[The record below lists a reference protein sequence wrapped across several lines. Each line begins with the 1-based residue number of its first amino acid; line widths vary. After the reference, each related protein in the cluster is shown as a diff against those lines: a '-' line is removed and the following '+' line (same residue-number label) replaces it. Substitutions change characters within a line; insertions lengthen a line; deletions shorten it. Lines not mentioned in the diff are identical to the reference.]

1 MSKLFLLFLIVA
13 IISCNNSSEKTAT
26 ENVQSVD
33 STTAKYTWASDDE
46 KEFLAGCVENAKAN
60 MSDTAAYAQCKC
72 VLNQLKQVFP
82 TMDSAANVLSD
93 SATAAT
99 YVSKCK

>member
-1 MSKLFLLFLIVA
+1 MSRLFLLSLIVT
-13 IISCNNSSEKTAT
+13 IISCNNNSEKTST
-26 ENVQSVD
+26 ENLPAID
-33 STTAKYTWASDDE
+33 STKAKYTWASDDE

-60 MSDTAAYAQCKC
+60 MSDTAAYTQCKC

-82 TMDSAANVLSD
+82 TMDSAATILSD